1 MLAATRARRRD
12 PAWTAEHRRRQH
24 FDAQLAPGS
33 NVSQEDV
40 SQEDIDESL
49 QETFPASDPPTWTVR
64 ARIGSPRRAPGS

>member
-12 PAWTAEHRRRQH
+12 PAWTAQYRRQQH
-24 FDAQLAPGS
+24 FDAQLAPRS
-33 NVSQEDV
+33 NV